1 LKSHINTTRDGTI
14 DGLENGLQ
22 RRAIGEAP
30 GAASRKPRQGP
41 PDRETKSIRVLV
53 VDDHAVVRAGLRAL
67 LEGAGD
73 MEVIGEAENGMQA
86 VQETRRLRPNVV
98 VLDLAMPLL
107 NGVEATRQIAQES
120 PKAAVLIL
128 STYHDGHHLRQ
139 AVEAGA
145 AGYLMKESAAADLLE
160 AVRETGNGGAFFSPS
175 LLQLMV
181 KGLLEAGKEASDA
194 ARPPILTWREAEVL
208 QLIAEGYATKQI
220 ARLLRLTS
228 KTVEK
233 HRQTL
238 MKKLGLHN
246 IANLTRY
253 AVATGIVNLAN
264 TPENTPSWPVRQALD
279 TPKSTSLCEMNPSNN
294 HRCKKGGAGKAFQ
307 HSEKDAPVI
316 RNQRA
321 SQYSM
326 AAQAS

>member
-1 LKSHINTTRDGTI
+1 
-14 DGLENGLQ
+14 
-22 RRAIGEAP
+22 
-30 GAASRKPRQGP
+30 
-41 PDRETKSIRVLV
+41 
-53 VDDHAVVRAGLRAL
+53 
-67 LEGAGD
+67 
-73 MEVIGEAENGMQA
+73 
-86 VQETRRLRPNVV
+86 
-98 VLDLAMPLL
+98 MPLL

-181 KGLLEAGKEASDA
+181 KGLLEAGKEAGAA
-194 ARPPILTWREAEVL
+194 ARPPVLTWREAEVL

-253 AVATGIVNLAN
+253 AVANGIVNLAN
-264 TPENTPSWPVRQALD
+264 TPETTPSWPVRQELD
-279 TPKSTSLCEMNPSNN
+279 APESASLCEMNPSNN
-294 HRCKKGGAGKAFQ
+294 HRSKKGAAGKTFQ
-307 HSEKDAPVI
+307 HSQKDATVI

-321 SQYSM
+321 SQFSM
-326 AAQAS
+326 SAQDSIRGKHPAARPHVEPSTSFIYADG